1 MRKDGSVTWESTTK
15 EIVKTVL
22 GLVIAAAAGYL
33 GWVVL
38 HNKPIDRPLVYFSGG
53 GVFLGALL
61 VAPEVVY
68 DAAKK
73 LVSLLP
79 SVKIGGGTTP

>member
-1 MRKDGSVTWESTTK
+1 MTLESTTK
-15 EIVKTVL
+15 EIVKSAL
-22 GLVIAAAAGYL
+22 GLVIAGAAFYV

-38 HNKPIDRPLVYFSGG
+38 HQKPIDRPLVYFSGG

-61 VAPEVVY
+61 VAPEVVF

-79 SVKIGGGTTP
+79 QIKIGGTS

>member
-1 MRKDGSVTWESTTK
+1 MTLQSTTK
-15 EIVKTVL
+15 EIVKTLL
-22 GLVIAAAAGYL
+22 GLVIAGAAGYA
-33 GWVVL
+33 GWIFL
-38 HNKPIDRPLVYFSGG
+38 HQKPIDRHLIYFSGG

-61 VAPEVVY
+61 VAPEVVF

-79 SVKIGGGTTP
+79 SIKIGGSPPSP